1 MMPTDERDFQPGHT
15 AWARLFYEEK
25 GLTFKGRLEVVQ
37 EFAAILNGP
46 PVEKDG
52 GEETLWA
59 EKWNQTVW
67 GNQLELD
74 DMERQAYHT
83 ARQKATAGG
92 TGTEFGRGRKHWSQ
106 ALLHQSSFSPYP
118 FELEFVGVDKV
129 AFVWDE
135 LCDKCNQPNEK
146 VGSYEVAT
154 FCGKPAAPDHTAS
167 SAEDLLASAAE
178 SAAKAAGKGRAA
190 SSQSRPPPA

>member
-1 MMPTDERDFQPGHT
+1 M
-15 AWARLFYEEK
+15 
-25 GLTFKGRLEVVQ
+25 
-37 EFAAILNGP
+37 GP

-92 TGTEFGRGRKHWSQ
+92 DWDRVRPRPQ
-106 ALLHQSSFSPYP
+106 ALVTGP
-118 FELEFVGVDKV
+118 F
-129 AFVWDE
+129 
-135 LCDKCNQPNEK
+135 
-146 VGSYEVAT
+146 
-154 FCGKPAAPDHTAS
+154 APVLFFTIP
-167 SAEDLLASAAE
+167 L
-178 SAAKAAGKGRAA
+178 
-190 SSQSRPPPA
+190 